1 VVQKTI
7 FITGA
12 ASGIGR
18 ATAVL
23 FHQKG
28 WMIGAYDLDEE
39 KLDELKTELSTNII
53 TAVLD
58 VTDKVAFDVAM
69 SGFGDKT
76 EGRLDIIFN
85 NAGIAIGGL
94 LEAIPF
100 DKVISTVNI
109 NLIGVLNGIHAAI
122 PLLKATDNSLCFST
136 SSSAATYGTPGMA
149 TYSATKYAIKGL
161 TEALSVEFARFGSRA
176 ADVSPGII
184 DTPLWEGKSY
194 VRGEERK
201 VTNLAK
207 LNTGRTDA
215 SRTIGP
221 EVVAECVWNAYHS
234 DTLHWYIPSELVE
247 RDREKSARP
256 EKLRDE
262 LIAQQSKS
270 AHIKTGK

>member
-1 VVQKTI
+1 MEQKAI

-28 WMIGAYDLDEE
+28 WVIGAYGLS
-39 KLDELKTELSTNII
+39 KELQSNII
-53 TAVLD
+53 TGVLD
-58 VTDKVAFDVAM
+58 VTDKSAFDAAM
-69 SGFGDKT
+69 TGFGEQT

-94 LEAIPF
+94 LESIPF
-100 DKVISTVNI
+100 DKVISTVNV

-201 VTNLAK
+201 VTNFAK
-207 LNTGRTDA
+207 LNVNRSDSG
-215 SRTIGP
+215 RTIGA
-221 EVVAECVWNAYHS
+221 EVVAQCVWDAYHS
-234 DTLHWYIPSELVE
+234 DTLHWYIPPELVE
-247 RDREKSARP
+247 RDRAKSATP

-262 LIAQQSKS
+262 LIAQQTK
-270 AHIKTGK
+270 

>member
-1 VVQKTI
+1 MVQKSI

-18 ATAVL
+18 ATAVF
-23 FHQKG
+23 FHQQG
-28 WMIGAYDLDEE
+28 WAIGAYDLDGE
-39 KLDELKTELSTNII
+39 KLDELKAQLHSSII
-53 TAVLD
+53 TGVLD
-58 VTDKVAFDVAM
+58 VTDKAAFDVAM
-69 SGFGDKT
+69 TRFG
-76 EGRLDIIFN
+76 EQSNGRLDIIFN
-85 NAGIAIGGL
+85 NAGIAIAGN
-94 LEAIPF
+94 LESIPF
-100 DKVISTVNI
+100 DKVISTVNV

-184 DTPLWEGKSY
+184 DTPLWEGKSF
-194 VRGEERK
+194 VRGEERSI
-201 VTNLAK
+201 TNFAK
-207 LNTGRTDA
+207 LNTERTDA

-221 EVVAECVWNAYHS
+221 EVVAQCVWDAYHS
-234 DTLHWYIPSELVE
+234 DILHWYIPSELVE
-247 RDREKSARP
+247 RDRAKSATP

-262 LIAQQSKS
+262 LIAQQS
-270 AHIKTGK
+270 I

>member
-1 VVQKTI
+1 MKQKAI

-28 WMIGAYDLDEE
+28 WVIGAYDLDETR
-39 KLDELKTELSTNII
+39 LDELKSELQSNII
-53 TAVLD
+53 TGVLD
-58 VTDKVAFDVAM
+58 VTDKVAFDAAM
-69 SGFGDKT
+69 ADFGEQTD
-76 EGRLDIIFN
+76 GRLDIIFN

-94 LEAIPF
+94 LESVPF
-100 DKVISTVNI
+100 DKVINTVNI

-149 TYSATKYAIKGL
+149 TYAATKYAIKGL

-201 VTNLAK
+201 ATNLAK
-207 LNTGRTDA
+207 LNVGRTDA
-215 SRTIGP
+215 GRTIGA

-234 DTLHWYIPSELVE
+234 DTLHWYIPAELVD
-247 RDREKSARP
+247 RDRAKSATP

-262 LIAQQSKS
+262 LIAQQTK
-270 AHIKTGK
+270 